1 MDTDVNTTMTNY
13 ESKRDSV
20 KQRKVA
26 EIMEMVL
33 FYILSYC

>member
-1 MDTDVNTTMTNY
+1 MGTGVDTTITNN

-26 EIMEMVL
+26 EIMEMV
-33 FYILSYC
+33 

>member
-1 MDTDVNTTMTNY
+1 MDTDVNTTMTNN

-20 KQRKVA
+20 KQRKIA